1 MNKRREQ
8 IKFLIFVLIFVLGV
22 VGCSVLLRS
31 GEGSPAGGAGG
42 EQTTPQTPDDLTT
55 MTFQEFDSITN
66 NATRADIEEKHGTP
80 VPRQVVIDQGI
91 IPDDAST
98 EGCIYYKADP
108 PTFGEWFEFC
118 FEGEQLANKTSL

>member
-1 MNKRREQ
+1 VNKRREQ

-31 GEGSPAGGAGG
+31 GEGSPGGAGG
-42 EQTTPQTPDDLTT
+42 EGQPTAETPSDLTT

-66 NATRADIEEKHGTP
+66 NATRADIEEKYGTP